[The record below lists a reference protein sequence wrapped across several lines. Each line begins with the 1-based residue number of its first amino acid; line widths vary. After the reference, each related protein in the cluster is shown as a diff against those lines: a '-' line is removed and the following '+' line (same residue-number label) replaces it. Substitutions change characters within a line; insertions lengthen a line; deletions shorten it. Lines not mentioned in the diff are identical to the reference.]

1 MASVEENH
9 LMVSKTAR
17 FFSLGNPRTARHLLV
32 VVHGYAQLPEFF
44 IRKFAFLEERGVY
57 IVAPEGLHRFYC
69 QGTSGR
75 VGASWM
81 TKEART
87 LDINDNFLYLEQLI
101 ECIKSEHEFVSSSI
115 LGFSQG
121 GATVLRW
128 LVNSSINW
136 NKCVI
141 WGCNFPVDLQDVIIQ
156 IQSDEKFCVIGKKD
170 EFFPPLLL
178 EETMK
183 VYESYGFQFLDFEG
197 GHQIEPSVLD
207 VILKYDKV

>member
-1 MASVEENH
+1 
-9 LMVSKTAR
+9 
-17 FFSLGNPRTARHLLV
+17 
-32 VVHGYAQLPEFF
+32 
-44 IRKFAFLEERGVY
+44 
-57 IVAPEGLHRFYC
+57 
-69 QGTSGR
+69 
-75 VGASWM
+75 M

-87 LDINDNFLYLEQLI
+87 LDIKDNFSYLERLI
-101 ECIKSEHEFVSSSI
+101 IGIKRENGFESSSI

-141 WGCNFPVDLQDVIIQ
+141 WGCNFPVDLHDVITQ
-156 IQSDEKFCVIGKKD
+156 IKSDEKFCVIGKSD

-178 EETMK
+178 EETKK
-183 VYESYGFQFLDFEG
+183 VYETNGFQSIDFEG

-207 VILKYDKV
+207 VILKYDKL

>member
-44 IRKFAFLEERGVY
+44 IRKFAFLEERGAY

-69 QGTSGR
+69 QGTAGR

-87 LDINDNFLYLEQLI
+87 LDISDNFSYLEQLI
-101 ECIKSEHEFVSSSI
+101 IGIKNEYEFESSSI

-141 WGCNFPVDLQDVIIQ
+141 WGCNFPVDLEDVITHV
-156 IQSDEKFCVIGKKD
+156 QSVEKFCVIGNRD
-170 EFFPPLLL
+170 EFFPPLQL

-183 VYESYGFQFLDFEG
+183 VYESNGFQSLDFEG

-207 VILKYDKV
+207 VILKYDKL